1 MTEAAAVPE
10 KKAGARVA
18 AKKGAA
24 DAVAAEPGTPAG
36 NYFSDFA
43 SALRYWRTRRGVS
56 QLRLSADS
64 GVSQRHLSF
73 LESSRSQPSR
83 ELVLKLGIV
92 LDVPLR
98 QRNAMLLAAG
108 FAPAYQERK
117 LSDPELA
124 SVKQALDF
132 MLRQQAPFPA
142 LVVDR
147 LWNLVMF
154 NEPAAGM
161 MRWLLG
167 MPGDAAI
174 ARDGSINILRLML
187 APEGIR
193 PHLVNWR
200 AVCADSLLWIQREAM
215 ADGPGSEA
223 TALLAEL
230 AELAGMLDIA
240 SAGDL
245 PNLDRRALP
254 FMPLELARDGVQ
266 LSLFTTITTLG
277 TPRDVTVH
285 ELRLESFFPA
295 DDATARWFRERFG
308 E

>member
-1 MTEAAAVPE
+1 MNDIDGR
-10 KKAGARVA
+10 AGA
-18 AKKGAA
+18 G
-24 DAVAAEPGTPAG
+24 
-36 NYFSDFA
+36 YFNDFA

-73 LESSRSQPSR
+73 LESGRSQPSR
-83 ELVLKLGIV
+83 DLILKLGIA

-108 FAPAYQERK
+108 FAPAYQERS

-124 SVKQALDF
+124 SVIQALEF

-154 NEPAAGM
+154 NEPAAGL

-167 MPGDAAI
+167 MPPDAAI
-174 ARDGSINILRLML
+174 PRDGSINVLRLML
-187 APEGIR
+187 SPDGVR
-193 PHLVNWR
+193 RHLLNWE

-230 AELAGMLDIA
+230 SALPGMP
-240 SAGDL
+240 SAGDV
-245 PNLDRRALP
+245 PNLERRALP
-254 FMPLELARDGVQ
+254 FLPLQIARDGVR
-266 LSLFTTITTLG
+266 LNLFTTITTLG
-277 TPRDVTVH
+277 TPHDVTVH

-295 DDATARWFRERFG
+295 DAATADWFRERHARLDSG
-308 E
+308 GR